1 MTGLCKGGL
10 DFWRSE
16 LSTPLHFLFSY
27 ILTEILDC
35 TPNFKINIMKITQKI
50 ALFGITGLLTVHT
63 TAQTTGN
70 VDQVVQRS
78 QNHTTLY
85 EPIKP
90 TEFAETL
97 GGKGPYSVFAPTND
111 AFALLP
117 PGELERMRTAERKQD
132 LTDMLNYHI
141 VEGKLTFRVVGDS
154 IVLTDGKGG
163 DSVISKTDADASN
176 GVVYIVD
183 NVLMKK

>member
-1 MTGLCKGGL
+1 
-10 DFWRSE
+10 
-16 LSTPLHFLFSY
+16 
-27 ILTEILDC
+27 
-35 TPNFKINIMKITQKI
+35 MKITQKI

-70 VDQVVQRS
+70 VYQVVQSS

-85 EPIKP
+85 ETIKT

-97 GGKGPYSVFAPTND
+97 GGKGPYTVFAPTND

-141 VEGKLTFRVVGDS
+141 VEGKYDETALRDAIKKGNGEAKLKTVSGGKLTFRVVGDS